1 MFPAPVTSESSSA
14 VVQILMDH
22 FEQTE
27 AAKAAE
33 AIINSRFLSIHNSS
47 RILELRENKA
57 LSWTVGGSALE
68 QLLPEAGSVFLTLEL
83 IPLQTLLLRH
93 VYLRYQHK

>member
-47 RILELRENKA
+47 RILEL
-57 LSWTVGGSALE
+57 
-68 QLLPEAGSVFLTLEL
+68 
-83 IPLQTLLLRH
+83 
-93 VYLRYQHK
+93 